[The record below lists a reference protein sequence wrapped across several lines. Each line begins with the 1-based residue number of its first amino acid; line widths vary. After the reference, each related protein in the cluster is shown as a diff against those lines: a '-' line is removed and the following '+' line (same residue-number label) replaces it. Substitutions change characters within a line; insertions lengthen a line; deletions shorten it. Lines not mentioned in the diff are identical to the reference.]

1 MVYDRLGD
9 DGSKCGHARRQPRRD
24 ASAMERKIG
33 AAGTSS
39 YSIPRSRLDGILS
52 DLQLDIVQN
61 VIEHLGASATERR
74 PVTRP
79 TAWLKSES
87 GKLSLA
93 KRAPTGEAVRQFV
106 QAFDT

>member
-1 MVYDRLGD
+1 
-9 DGSKCGHARRQPRRD
+9 
-24 ASAMERKIG
+24 MERKIG

-39 YSIPRSRLDGILS
+39 HSIPRSRLGGILS

-61 VIEHLGASATERR
+61 VIEHLGASATERC

-93 KRAPTGEAVRQFV
+93 KRAPSGEAVRQFV
-106 QAFDT
+106 QAFDTYIEWVS

>member
-1 MVYDRLGD
+1 
-9 DGSKCGHARRQPRRD
+9 
-24 ASAMERKIG
+24 MERKIG

-39 YSIPRSRLDGILS
+39 HSIPRSRLGGILS

-61 VIEHLGASATERR
+61 VIEHLGAWGTERCGMI
-74 PVTRP
+74 RP
-79 TAWLKSES
+79 TARLKSGS
-87 GKLSLA
+87 AKLSLA